1 MKIDDCDKEADCV
14 MDQKK
19 IKKKKAKK
27 SKVTDEE
34 NFYKCKCR
42 DLVTDISKIR
52 GIGDEKALLKKF
64 AQKFAFTFLYQ
75 AYRHPLYHQ

>member
-1 MKIDDCDKEADCV
+1 MGIDDCDQEAECV
-14 MDQKK
+14 LDQKK

-27 SKVTDEE
+27 IKAPDEE

-52 GIGDEKALLKKF
+52 GIGEK
-64 AQKFAFTFLYQ
+64 
-75 AYRHPLYHQ
+75 

>member
-1 MKIDDCDKEADCV
+1 MKIDDCDQEAECV
-14 MDQKK
+14 LDQKK

-27 SKVTDEE
+27 SEVTDEE

-52 GIGDEKALLKKF
+52 GIGDKKVCYTKKF
-64 AQKFAFTFLYQ
+64 AQKFAFT
-75 AYRHPLYHQ
+75 